1 MNTDIIKR
9 IFQSQFDYKT
19 YCNEIVHNIF
29 GCNDI
34 ATGPEQLPPS
44 SDGDQNYFIGRM
56 ADADKRDLGFF
67 YTRVAEGSDVRRK
80 RVGLR
85 KLIAPYL
92 KYEVDAAIA
101 VFDDGNHWRLS
112 YICDMKEG
120 VTAAKRFSYILGD
133 PQGQYK
139 TPTERLSALGTQAAS
154 LRLSDIRDAF
164 SVDAL
169 SKEFFDEYHRHYDII
184 VKELERE
191 GNSGTIYHDYVKKM
205 LGRIVFLHFLQKKGW
220 LDGNQAFLRDLFFMQ
235 PLDRRADFLEKVME
249 PLFFGIFNT
258 EIGQR
263 GRLFSD
269 RHWDKQ
275 LLEDWS
281 VLPYLNGGL
290 FEEDAVDKL
299 HIKLP
304 GSLFEDLFTFLASYN
319 FTVDEND
326 PDDAEVGV
334 DPEMLGKIFESLLED
349 NKAKGAFYTPKEIVR
364 YMCKESLIAYLDSK
378 LENSSDVQNASKRQN
393 ARSANNPTQGTQC
406 GNGENITATTNAS
419 KRQNARSANNPTQG
433 TQCGNGENITAT
445 TNASER
451 LNAQSANNPTQGTQ
465 CGDNDSN
472 EKCVSE
478 TRDLTSNGENS
489 GGLPDALE
497 KLNARSANNPTQGT
511 QYGGSDCV
519 SETRDLKTAIRAFVE
534 HHEMQPELESYRDTL
549 DTALRNVKICD
560 PAIGS
565 GAFPM
570 GLLNELWRCRE
581 ALMDAADTSPRC
593 DLSNTVQAK
602 RSAVIS
608 TEKPLRAGGTRPQT
622 RVELKKQIIE
632 NNIYGVDIERGA
644 IDIARLRFWLSIVVD
659 AEEPEPLPN
668 FDYKFMQGNSLIES
682 YKGIDLSRISNRLR
696 GGQSKSTQ
704 LLLGLDSDFSKK
716 NLQRLMRDYFSVTDH
731 KQKASMRQAINDEVK
746 RLITDFI
753 GGTAAD
759 LDKLDP
765 SANQDFFLWH
775 TWFKDIFDNG
785 GFDIVIGN
793 PPYVSSKEIKEEDK
807 SKYREIYQCAKKQYD
822 LYTLFIERGFSL
834 ASKNGILSMI
844 VPDSIVGRSN
854 FSHSRLLLLD
864 KTIIRCWVHLDKV
877 FDTADVSSL
886 IFVSSKQVNQK
897 YSFQYIKA
905 ASTQD
910 WIDGN
915 VQKCMVD
922 TASVLQDNDLKIR
935 INSDTEEK
943 ILIKL
948 GSYSTFDNHFIL
960 WRGEEIGRK
969 SNCIENTENASS
981 LPILTGSNV
990 HRYETPSATQFIQE
1004 KNVFKSI
1011 CLYKQEKILVRQLGD
1026 FINATYDAKGCVTTQ
1041 SVYNVV
1047 SKESKSST
1055 YYKCIV
1061 GLLNSR
1067 LFDFIYHSI
1076 SGDKQS
1082 FKRILLENIKRLPY
1096 PVISEETEK
1105 SIAEKVDLIFEKNI
1119 IEHNYDTSLIEHEID
1134 ILVYQL
1140 YNLTPEEIEIIEQ

>member
-1 MNTDIIKR
+1 M
-9 IFQSQFDYKT
+9 
-19 YCNEIVHNIF
+19 
-29 GCNDI
+29 G
-34 ATGPEQLPPS
+34 
-44 SDGDQNYFIGRM
+44 
-56 ADADKRDLGFF
+56 
-67 YTRVAEGSDVRRK
+67 
-80 RVGLR
+80 
-85 KLIAPYL
+85 
-92 KYEVDAAIA
+92 DAA
-101 VFDDGNHWRLS
+101 
-112 YICDMKEG
+112 
-120 VTAAKRFSYILGD
+120 
-133 PQGQYK
+133 GQYK
-139 TPTERLSALGTQAAS
+139 TPVARLGRVAAC
-154 LRLSDIRDAF
+154 RGRFALSDIFEAF
-164 SVDAL
+164 SVEAL
-169 SKEFFDEYHRHYDII
+169 SNQFFDEYRNYYADIVEDLTGKRM
-184 VKELERE
+184 VKA
-191 GNSGTIYHDYVKKM
+191 GNNWVEKVIHAPLQSVYEQLDGVEDADKMVRDYVKKLM
-205 LGRIVFLHFLQKKGW
+205 GRIVFLHFLQKKGW
-220 LDGNQAFLRDLFFMQ
+220 LNSNPAFLRDLYFMQ
-235 PLDRRADFLEKVME
+235 PLDRKADFLEKVLE

-258 EIGQR
+258 ER
-263 GRLFSD
+263 AGRENLFAKQG
-269 RHWDKQ
+269 WDME
-275 LLEDWS
+275 LLEQWRD
-281 VLPYLNGGL
+281 LPYLNGGL
-290 FEEDAVDKL
+290 FERDEVDKV
-299 HIKLP
+299 HVKLP
-304 GSLFEDLFTFLASYN
+304 EQRFKKLFEFLASYN

-349 NKAKGAFYTPKEIVR
+349 NKSKGAFYTPKEIVR
-364 YMCKESLIAYLDSK
+364 YMCKESLIAYLVSK
-378 LENSSDVQNASKRQN
+378 VENSGGLEDASERQD
-393 ARSANNPTQGTQC
+393 AQSANNPTQESGNLSQC
-406 GNGENITATTNAS
+406 GDGGDDEKCVSETRDRMSNSGNSGGLQDAS
-419 KRQNARSANNPTQG
+419 ERQNAWN
-433 TQCGNGENITAT
+433 
-445 TNASER
+445 
-451 LNAQSANNPTQGTQ
+451 ANNPTQGTQ